1 MRQCTKSEGC
11 LKKTLAAEDGFLYC
25 PNQSG
30 YRDKIRIPFGRFGRI
45 SIFKFNNIS
54 QCNSIG
60 FPQCDNSTC
69 YVSRF
74 MTCSGNDCIASDYQ
88 ICTSYCSGTPYCASR
103 NVLQCNDGGY
113 IFLDHFCDGVFD
125 CNDESDEEQWAS
137 SFVCNGCTLPQSN
150 LYDDVAHCK
159 DGSDLCFGSNNMS
172 CFKCDDRPWFISA
185 KQVCDGETDCSDG
198 SDEFV
203 GCGVSPFQCFDEYIN
218 ISFNYVC
225 DGKGDCY
232 DYSDECTADCENSCF
247 KCLSY
252 PENGPFFIPS
262 KQVCDGSFDCP
273 STSDE
278 CLCDF
283 NLFEGLMSCEPKFK
297 ETYRTC
303 VESEEFTSSL
313 NSFKIKVVSSQPAPG
328 KWCKSRTGETNAIF
342 CDGRPECKDYSDEEF
357 CDDPHPLFR
366 DNQCYS
372 YFLMG
377 DRYCDGVE
385 DPAWKLINDTNCPKG
400 FDEILCPKR
409 FMCQAEG
416 NVSIDI
422 SQKCDGKPDCD
433 DHSDENDC
441 SSDNIFSSNSEMIA
455 NSAIKSA
462 FWIIGFVVVLSNVC
476 VIVSTLSFIR
486 KNKGKVSDNLIFQH
500 IIILNISIAD
510 FLMGVYLITI
520 AAYSA
525 KFSGYYGSVDSKWR
539 SSLECSVIGSLAVT
553 SSQASCFLMVVLT
566 AFRLVNIFWPLKFL
580 SASLILWKICLGL
593 SWLLSLSLAI
603 APILDVTS
611 TYFVHTLSFTS
622 MFHKDGE
629 VSLTDLW
636 AFLCSYA
643 NWNNKTLTNYGSA
656 LKTTEMFIKQHLP
669 HSAPV
674 QMFGYYAETS
684 VCMPRFYV
692 VLGDPSWEYTLSVIT
707 VNFICF
713 LFIAVSY
720 ILIFRHSSK
729 SSAEVR
735 NSKSDEQ
742 AAKMQK
748 RITRIVATDFF
759 CWIPICI
766 MAYVRLG
773 VEFENIVY
781 QITAVLLLPI
791 NSALNPFLFSSLPD
805 KLIKLCER
813 FKLYSIRR

>member
-1 MRQCTKSEGC
+1 
-11 LKKTLAAEDGFLYC
+11 
-25 PNQSG
+25 
-30 YRDKIRIPFGRFGRI
+30 
-45 SIFKFNNIS
+45 
-54 QCNSIG
+54 
-60 FPQCDNSTC
+60 
-69 YVSRF
+69 

-185 KQVCDGETDCSDG
+185 KQVCDDKIDCIDG
-198 SDEFV
+198 YDEFAV
-203 GCGVSPFQCFDEYIN
+203 CGVSPFRCFDGLKN
-218 ISFNYVC
+218 ISSSYVC
-225 DGKGDCY
+225 DGKTDCE
-232 DYSDECTADCENSCF
+232 DNSDECAADCKTSCVTCLNSSESEMF
-247 KCLSY
+247 L
-252 PENGPFFIPS
+252 PS
-262 KQVCDGSFDCP
+262 KQVCDGIFDCY
-273 STSDE
+273 SASDE

-283 NLFEGLMSCEPKFK
+283 NLHKELTDCQPIFE
-297 ETYRTC
+297 ETSYKAC
-303 VESEEFTSSL
+303 IESEEFTSSHS
-313 NSFKIKVVSSQPAPG
+313 SFKIFIVSSQPPRL
-328 KWCKSRTGETNAIF
+328 KLCDSRLGEIDAIL
-342 CDGRPECKDYSDEEF
+342 CNGRPECNDYSDEES
-357 CDDPHPLFR
+357 CVNPHPLFR

-385 DPAWKLINDTNCPKG
+385 DSAWKLINNSNCPKG
-400 FDEILCPKR
+400 FDEKLCPKR
-409 FMCQAEG
+409 FKCEAKG

-422 SQKCDGKPDCD
+422 LQKCDGKPDCD

-441 SSDNIFSSNSEMIA
+441 SSNYLFSSNTEMIA
-455 NSAIKSA
+455 NPVLKSA
-462 FWIIGFVVVLSNVC
+462 FWIMGFVVVLSNIC
-476 VIVSTLSFIR
+476 VIVVTSSFV
-486 KNKGKVSDNLIFQH
+486 KKKKGKISDNFIFQH

-539 SSLECSVIGSLAVT
+539 SSLQCSVIGCIAVI
-553 SSQASCFLMVVLT
+553 SSQASCFFMVVLT

-580 SASLILWKICLGL
+580 SASLISWKICLGL
-593 SWLLSLSLAI
+593 SWLFSLCLAI
-603 APILDVTS
+603 APILNVTS

-629 VSLTDLW
+629 VSLRELW
-636 AFLCSYA
+636 AFMCTYA
-643 NWNNKTLTNYGSA
+643 NWNNKTLINYRSA
-656 LKTTEMFIKQHLP
+656 LKSTEMFLEEHLP

-735 NSKSDEQ
+735 NSKSDKQ
-742 AAKMQK
+742 AAKIQK
-748 RITRIVATDFF
+748 RVTRIVATDFL

-805 KLIKLCER
+805 KLIKLCKR
-813 FKLYSIRR
+813 LLCKRR